1 VESHTPK
8 NHAEYAGH
16 NSPPCCSSSQ
26 GDQRA
31 VSPARWRTGRL
42 FRSRPPAPRS
52 PQRVFWSSPG
62 RRQRR
67 LQLRIRAKP
76 QAPSAFAFRRRSVR
90 RRRPDPPKHHVTPR
104 GVRRYR
110 DSASR
115 QQFGNPATRGHL
127 GPYPGGGREA
137 DQVWHA
143 FRRFRRPGRHSWPGW
158 FSRYFSSSLA
168 ASAPQIPGTMSKPN
182 GAPRKYQNRPSSW
195 SRCPL
200 PGGMGIP

>member
-1 VESHTPK
+1 MPGKSALVAESVGYVLDSDVSRVRKQRPKPDAGRSGDGAVESHTPK

-115 QQFGNPATRGHL
+115 LRAGNPATRSYLVPGS
-127 GPYPGGGREA
+127 GPPCSPDA
-137 DQVWHA
+137 
-143 FRRFRRPGRHSWPGW
+143 
-158 FSRYFSSSLA
+158 
-168 ASAPQIPGTMSKPN
+168 IT
-182 GAPRKYQNRPSSW
+182 SW
-195 SRCPL
+195 SPRIAP
-200 PGGMGIP
+200 MI